1 MDDIAFFESSEHQHR
16 GGIWADASRKER
28 TVSEMLN
35 GVPSGSEGTAA
46 AATGPG
52 PNMQKSKSTE
62 NVTTEL
68 TNGIPEPE
76 IVSRAATVGGAE
88 ESDSSKRKSWF
99 TSTRSTGLPSLNVEG
114 VEVADVDDAQKP
126 VASDMERG
134 RSTDSSSSETGAS
147 GRRATSVPA
156 SSPSAPA
163 FDASD
168 RADNDPS
175 HASSSAVQDGVDGG
189 QDDLSLNPP
198 SPRVR
203 SLSSGANLGTPDT
216 PSSASS
222 DRTSFLRDALSR
234 TSTTMNSSSA
244 SNTSSLFSALKSR
257 ADKQTLNNAAKEAMR
272 KWSANWKGFKAEHG
286 GGGSSSSADEAADTG
301 GVQAEGSSSTPSL
314 FSFPT
319 KRPNY
324 ADIRAAVTG
333 RKEAKDR
340 ERVVSTEREPGEP
353 SLPIDILSEDKN
365 IDRSRTH
372 SASSSLSANDF
383 NPSASSP
390 PQSQPQTPRGPSL
403 LRQEPG
409 RAVPSPPKITT
420 QTSQTATSEALDEA
434 TPIHAPPIKTQPST
448 GATMTIPGIHVSHR
462 NDVMSMGYAP
472 PTPPA
477 PATPDSKLR
486 APAIQS
492 MYRLFKPPTNGGSGQ
507 HEPSTP
513 TGPRNSTDE
522 DRDEP
527 TPSQSSSSA
536 APTPP
541 PVMGSVSPPPLPP
554 RKTSAAASTSPSP
567 NRAISPAPG
576 SGSAD
581 GEFTSSLTTPK
592 ASTSPPGSASDALKQ
607 IAEQDSSIRRSL
619 EGPEQRRGS
628 VSKKRNSLGAKRI
641 APLRADPFLDQEDD
655 GMPNGEASTAQEYTE
670 TQPDN
675 RPTESASPRH
685 VPDAVPSST
694 NAGDHHPPDVPDK
707 PQPPPLPPR
716 RLSTSVT
723 PA

>member
-1 MDDIAFFESSEHQHR
+1 
-16 GGIWADASRKER
+16 
-28 TVSEMLN
+28 MLN
-35 GVPSGSEGTAA
+35 GVPSGSEGAA
-46 AATGPG
+46 AGPSG
-52 PNMQKSKSTE
+52 AGANMQKSKSTE
-62 NVTTEL
+62 NVTDL
-68 TNGIPEPE
+68 ANGIPEPDV
-76 IVSRAATVGGAE
+76 VSRATTVGGPDV
-88 ESDSSKRKSWF
+88 SDSSKPKSWF
-99 TSTRSTGLPSLNVEG
+99 SNTRSTGLPSLNVEG
-114 VEVADVDDAQKP
+114 VEVADGDDTERH
-126 VASDMERG
+126 VATDMGRG
-134 RSTDSSSSETGAS
+134 RSTDSSSSENS
-147 GRRATSVPA
+147 GRRAASVPA

-163 FDASD
+163 FDASEH
-168 RADNDPS
+168 ADNDSS
-175 HASSSAVQDGVDGG
+175 HASSSAVQDGADGG
-189 QDDLSLNPP
+189 QDDLGLSPP

-203 SLSSGANLGTPDT
+203 SLSSGASLGTPDT

-234 TSTTMNSSSA
+234 TSTNSTS
-244 SNTSSLFSALKSR
+244 SNTSSLFSVLKSK

-286 GGGSSSSADEAADTG
+286 GGGGSSSADETADTG
-301 GVQAEGSSSTPSL
+301 GLQAESSSGSNTPSL

-340 ERVVSTEREPGEP
+340 VVSSDMEP
-353 SLPIDILSEDKN
+353 SDGTLPIDIPSKDKDV
-365 IDRSRTH
+365 DRSRTH

-390 PQSQPQTPRGPSL
+390 PQTPRGPSL

-409 RAVPSPPKITT
+409 RAGPSPPKLTT
-420 QTSQTATSEALDEA
+420 QTSQAGTSDVLEET
-434 TPIHAPPIKTQPST
+434 TPIQAPPIKTQPST

-492 MYRLFKPPTNGGSGQ
+492 VYRLFKSPTNSGSTLQ
-507 HEPSTP
+507 AHSQDDPNAP
-513 TGPRNSTDE
+513 TGPRSSTDE
-522 DRDEP
+522 DRDET
-527 TPSQSSSSA
+527 TPSQTSSVA
-536 APTPP
+536 APPPTSEPSFP
-541 PVMGSVSPPPLPP
+541 PVMGNVSPPPLPP
-554 RKTSAAASTSPSP
+554 RKTTAAGSTSPSP
-567 NRAISPAPG
+567 HRTMSPTPT
-576 SGSAD
+576 SAN
-581 GEFTSSLTTPK
+581 GESSSSLAPK
-592 ASTSPPGSASDALKQ
+592 PSTSPPSTASDALKL
-607 IAEQDSSIRRSL
+607 IAEQDNSIRRSL

-641 APLRADPFLDQEDD
+641 APLRADPFLDQEEEW
-655 GMPNGEASTAQEYTE
+655 PNAEASTAQGSTPMDSSEVQSE
-670 TQPDN
+670 A
-675 RPTESASPRH
+675 RPTEATPSASP
-685 VPDAVPSST
+685 PQISDAVPASAS
-694 NAGDHHPPDVPDK
+694 AGMADHDVPDK
-707 PQPPPLPPR
+707 PRPPPLPPR